1 MTAHANVMDAALY
14 GGSIDMS
21 KFGVGDRVKNI
32 RTGELGYVIKVLPP
46 NRGSQMYRVK
56 YDERDL
62 ENNER
67 SANLMLDV
75 NLNDPFERVRQ
86 NIFGQ
91 YTEYLKD
98 NTSFKIKS
106 SNNSTISSLK
116 ASKTL
121 FKPYQF
127 KPLLKFLNS
136 DNKRI
141 LIADEVGLGKTIEA
155 GHIMLELKAR
165 GEFRNALVVCPMSL
179 KEKWTTE
186 LNDKF
191 GLDFISID
199 DKDQLIHELRY
210 HPGYVKAVVN
220 YEKLNNKE
228 LIAFMEERQVRFSMI
243 VCDESHRLRN
253 RETQLY
259 KGAERILSLG
269 DSVVFMSATPI
280 MLNRGNL
287 YNQLHLLD
295 SNVYDREEVF
305 LNNTQ
310 LNEPF
315 VKALTQLREGVKWSV
330 IKQQLTEAEVVTYN
344 NINDVI
350 TPVEVKIDEY
360 FSDYPIYNE
369 IKKDLS
375 CKESRALKAKIQY
388 NLSEMSPMSTIF
400 SRTRKTDVT
409 QDWSQAERNAVSLR
423 VDLDSVESSNFDQ
436 AIEEYIDKKGGVVSY
451 DEYGRPRTGAL
462 GLVTLKRQLASS
474 LWGTLGDDDDL
485 NRGID
490 EYADFE
496 DSKFSALLKI
506 LNDVFKSGRRK
517 IIIFAIFKKTIKY
530 LNIRL
535 KKAGYHPAMIYGD
548 SKINKFE
555 VLNQFKFDDS
565 IEVLLSSE
573 VGSEGLDMQFCNCLV
588 NYDLPWNP
596 MVIEQRIGRIDRFGQ
611 ESPKVNIYN
620 IVVVDT
626 IVEDIFS
633 RLLNRIGIFRHSIGD
648 LEAILDKELEQDGKR
663 ITIKEALKSL
673 ENDYYSEKLTK
684 EEAEK
689 KQKNIEQAIE
699 NERKTLEELEKG
711 LTNTLTNDYYFQN
724 EINKINNNNAYVT
737 SNELQKF
744 IIQLIKDCLTTCSL
758 EKTDKDGIYVF
769 HIPKSD
775 PSVLRKFLNENI
787 PSNED
792 SKKLFAGYLS
802 EIRDQLDLRITFEQE
817 VAFKDKS
824 LSFVNIYH
832 PIIQAGV
839 QMYEKTADRSR
850 RTFFFEMDASKMPQQ
865 INKGCYLL
873 AIIKISVSRVV
884 FEKKVVSDSL
894 YPILYDLQVDK
905 IIEDHELAEKFM
917 GKAQVDGRYS
927 PFTEDLR
934 IQPDIIDNIEY
945 DIKEVVDNYVDEYHN
960 DQLMRINNN
969 KKMRLQQTL
978 QYYDTRISNLKSSIK
993 NQEIMQESAIL
1004 LNDKEMQDRAER
1016 ILRLQRGQLQNL
1028 LQRKEDDIEKINRDV
1043 QLMVTDEVK
1052 SLNLVKI
1059 V

>member
-1 MTAHANVMDAALY
+1 
-14 GGSIDMS
+14 MS
-21 KFGVGDRVKNI
+21 LFGKGDRVKNI
-32 RTGELGYVIKVLPP
+32 RTGELGYVVGILPP
-46 NRGSQMYRVK
+46 HRGVQMYKVK
-56 YDERDL
+56 YDDREL

-75 NLNDPFERVRQ
+75 NLSDPFERVRQ
-86 NIFGQ
+86 NIFGH

-121 FKPYQF
+121 FRPYQF

-165 GEFRNALVVCPMSL
+165 GEFRNALVVCPMAL
-179 KEKWTTE
+179 KEKWATE
-186 LNDKF
+186 LNEKF
-191 GLDFISID
+191 GLDFINIET
-199 DKDQLIHELRY
+199 KEQLIHELRH

-220 YEKLNNKE
+220 YEKLNSND
-228 LIAFMEERQVRFSMI
+228 LIDFMEERHVKFSMI

-253 RETQLY
+253 NGTQLY
-259 KGAERILSLG
+259 KSAEKVLLMG

-280 MLNRGNL
+280 MLNERNL

-295 SNVYDREEVF
+295 SDVYDEYEIF
-305 LNNTQ
+305 LNNLH
-310 LNEPF
+310 LNTPF
-315 VKALTQLREGVKWSV
+315 VKALTQLNEGVKWKE
-330 IKQQLTEAEVVTYN
+330 IKKQLMEAETVTYN
-344 NINDVI
+344 IINDI
-350 TPVEVKIDEY
+350 PTPVEVKINEY
-360 FSDYPIYNE
+360 FSDYPIYKE
-369 IKKDLS
+369 IIKDLS
-375 CKESRALKAKIQY
+375 SEENPVLRAKIQY

-400 SRTRKTDVT
+400 SRTRKKDVT
-409 QDWSQAERNAVSLR
+409 RDWSQAERNTVSLR
-423 VDLDSVESSNFDQ
+423 VDLDSEEESYYDQ
-436 AIEEYIDKKGGVVSY
+436 AIEKYVDEKGGVVTY
-451 DEYGRPRTGAL
+451 DEYGRPKTGAL

-474 LWGTLGDDDDL
+474 LWATISDDKNLEAGVDA
-485 NRGID
+485 
-490 EYADFE
+490 YAEFE
-496 DSKFSALLKI
+496 DKKFEALLKI
-506 LNDVFKSGRRK
+506 LKDAFKSGRRK
-517 IIIFAIFKKTIKY
+517 IIVFAIFKKTIKY

-535 KKAGYHPAMIYGD
+535 KKAGYKPVMIYGD

-555 VLNQFKFDDS
+555 VLNQFKFDDT

-596 MVIEQRIGRIDRFGQ
+596 MVVEQRIGRIDRFGQ

-620 IVVVDT
+620 IVVIDT

-633 RLLNRIGIFRHSIGD
+633 RLLDRIGIFRHSIGD

-663 ITIKEALKSL
+663 ITIKEALKSI
-673 ENDYYSEKLTK
+673 ENDYYSNKLTK
-684 EEAEK
+684 AEAEK
-689 KQKNIEQAIE
+689 KQKYIEQAIE

-724 EINKINNNNAYVT
+724 EINKINKNNAYVT

-744 IIQLIKDCLTTCSL
+744 IVQLIKDCLTTCSL
-758 EKTDKDGIYVF
+758 EKIESEGIYIL

-775 PSVLRKFLNENI
+775 PSALRRFLNDNI
-787 PSNED
+787 PSDED
-792 SKKLFAGYLS
+792 SKKLFASYIS
-802 EIRDQLDLRITFEQE
+802 EIRDNLDLKITFDQE
-817 VAFKDKS
+817 LAFKDKK
-824 LSFVNIYH
+824 LSFINIYH

-839 QMYEKTADRSR
+839 LMYENTADKTR
-850 RTFFFEMDASKMPQQ
+850 RTFFFEMDASEMPKT
-865 INKGCYLL
+865 IKKGQYIL
-873 AIIKISVSRVV
+873 AIYKISVSRVI
-884 FEKKVVSDSL
+884 FEKKVVTDSL
-894 YPILYDLQVDK
+894 YPILYDLQDDK
-905 IIEDHELAEKFM
+905 IIDNHELAEQFM
-917 GKAQVDGRYS
+917 GKAQVNGRYA
-927 PFTEDLR
+927 PFTEELR
-934 IQPDIIDNIEY
+934 IHPDIIDTIEY
-945 DIKEVVDNYVDEYHN
+945 DLKDVIDEYVEEYHR

-969 KKMRLQQTL
+969 KKMRYQQTVQYFDIRIRNLERAISTQETLQQT
-978 QYYDTRISNLKSSIK
+978 
-993 NQEIMQESAIL
+993 AIL
-1004 LNDKEMQDRAER
+1004 LKDDDMLSRAER
-1016 ILRLQRGQLQNL
+1016 TLRLQRGQMQSL

-1043 QLMVTDEVK
+1043 QLRVTDEVK

>member
-1 MTAHANVMDAALY
+1 
-14 GGSIDMS
+14 MS
-21 KFGVGDRVKNI
+21 LFNKGDRVKNI
-32 RTGELGYVIKVLPP
+32 RTGELGYVVGILPP
-46 NRGSQMYRVK
+46 HRGVQMYKVK
-56 YDERDL
+56 YDERAL

-67 SANLMLDV
+67 SASLMLDV
-75 NLNDPFERVRQ
+75 NLSDPFERIRQ
-86 NIFGQ
+86 NIFGH

-98 NTSFKIKS
+98 NTSFKIRS

-121 FKPYQF
+121 FRPYQF

-165 GEFRNALVVCPMSL
+165 GEFRNALVVCPMAL

-191 GLDFISID
+191 GLGFINIE
-199 DKDQLIHELRY
+199 DKSQLIHELRH

-228 LIAFMEERQVRFSMI
+228 LITFMEEKNIKFSMI

-253 RETQLY
+253 SGTQLY
-259 KGAERILSLG
+259 KSAERMLLLG

-280 MLNRGNL
+280 MLNERNL

-295 SNVYDREEVF
+295 SDVYDEYEIF
-305 LNNTQ
+305 LNNLHLNAPFVTAITQ
-310 LNEPF
+310 LNEG
-315 VKALTQLREGVKWSV
+315 VRWKDIKKQLS
-330 IKQQLTEAEVVTYN
+330 EAETITYN
-344 NINDVI
+344 IINDI
-350 TPVEVKIDEY
+350 PTPVEIKINEY
-360 FSDYPIYNE
+360 FNDYPIYKE
-369 IKKDLS
+369 ILKDLS
-375 CKESRALKAKIQY
+375 SEENPALRAKIQY

-400 SRTRKTDVT
+400 SRTRKKDVT
-409 QDWSQAERNAVSLR
+409 QDWSQAERNTVSLR
-423 VDLDSVESSNFDQ
+423 VDLNSVEESYFDH
-436 AIEEYIDKKGGVVSY
+436 AIEKYIDEKGGVVTY
-451 DEYGRPRTGAL
+451 DEYGRPKSGAL

-474 LWGTLGDDDDL
+474 LWATISKDVNLEK
-485 NRGID
+485 GID
-490 EYADFE
+490 EYAEYE
-496 DSKFSALLKI
+496 DSKIVALLNI
-506 LNDVFKSGRRK
+506 LNDVFKAGKRK
-517 IIIFAIFKKTIKY
+517 IIVFAIFKKTIKY

-535 KKAGYHPAMIYGD
+535 KKAGYNPVMIYGD

-565 IEVLLSSE
+565 IDILLSSE

-596 MVIEQRIGRIDRFGQ
+596 MVVEQRIGRIDRFGQ

-620 IVVVDT
+620 IVVIDT
-626 IVEDIFS
+626 IVEEIFS
-633 RLLNRIGIFRHSIGD
+633 RLLERIGVFRHSIGD

-663 ITIKEALKSL
+663 ITIKEALKSI

-684 EEAEK
+684 EEAEN
-689 KQKNIEQAIE
+689 KQKYIEQAIE

-724 EINKINNNNAYVT
+724 EIKKIENNNAYVT

-744 IIQLIKDCLTTCSL
+744 IVQLLKDCLTTCSL
-758 EKTDKDGIYVF
+758 EKTDTEDIYIF

-775 PSVLRKFLNENI
+775 PSALRRFLNENV
-787 PSNED
+787 PSDED
-792 SKKLFAGYLS
+792 SKKLFASYLS
-802 EIRDQLDLRITFEQE
+802 EIRDNLDLKITFNQE
-817 VAFKDKS
+817 LAFKDKS
-824 LSFVNIYH
+824 LSFINIYH

-839 QMYEKTADRSR
+839 LLYEKTADKSR
-850 RTFFFEMDASKMPQQ
+850 RTFFFEMDASQMPEE
-865 INKGCYLL
+865 INAGCYLL
-873 AIIKISVSRVV
+873 AVYKISVSRVV
-884 FEKKVVSDSL
+884 FDKKIVTDSL
-894 YPILYDLQVDK
+894 YPILYDLQADK
-905 IIEDHELAEKFM
+905 VIEDHELAEKFM
-917 GKAQVDGRYS
+917 GRAQVNGRYA
-927 PFTEDLR
+927 PFTEDLK
-934 IQPDIIDNIEY
+934 IQPNIIDNIEY
-945 DIKEVVDNYVDEYHN
+945 DLKEVVDNYVEEYHA
-960 DQLMRINNN
+960 DQLMRINNS

-978 QYYDTRISNLKSSIK
+978 SYYDSRIRNLEHSIST
-993 NQEIMQESAIL
+993 QESLQESAIL
-1004 LNDKEMQDRAER
+1004 LNDTVMHDRAER
-1016 ILRLQRGQLQNL
+1016 TLRLQRGQLQGL

-1043 QLMVTDEVK
+1043 QLRVTDEVK

>member
-1 MTAHANVMDAALY
+1 
-14 GGSIDMS
+14 MS
-21 KFGVGDRVKNI
+21 VFSKGDRVKNV
-32 RTGELGYVIKVLPP
+32 RTGELGYVVGILPP
-46 NRGSQMYRVK
+46 HRGVQMYKVK
-56 YDERDL
+56 YDDRAL
-62 ENNER
+62 ENHER

-75 NLNDPFERVRQ
+75 NLSDPFERIRQ
-86 NIFGQ
+86 NMFGH

-98 NTSFKIKS
+98 NTSFKIRS

-165 GEFRNALVVCPMSL
+165 GEFKNALVVCPMAL

-186 LNDKF
+186 LNEKF
-191 GLDFISID
+191 GLDFINIE
-199 DKDQLIHELRY
+199 DKNQLVHELRN

-220 YEKLNNKE
+220 YEKLNNKD
-228 LIAFMEERQVRFSMI
+228 LITFMEERQVKFSMI

-253 RETQLY
+253 SHTQLY
-259 KGAERILSLG
+259 KGAEKILSLG

-280 MLNRGNL
+280 MLNEENL

-295 SNVYDREEVF
+295 SDVYDEYEIF
-305 LNNTQ
+305 LNNVH
-310 LNEPF
+310 LNAPF
-315 VKALTQLREGVKWSV
+315 VKALTQLNKGEKWKR
-330 IKQQLTEAEVVTYN
+330 IKTDLTSAKAVTYN
-344 NINDVI
+344 TINEVTTAVDININD
-350 TPVEVKIDEY
+350 Y
-360 FSDYPIYNE
+360 FCDYPIYKE
-369 IKKDLS
+369 IIKDLS
-375 CKESRALKAKIQY
+375 SEESTVTKAKIQY

-400 SRTRKTDVT
+400 SRTRKKDVT
-409 QDWSQAERNAVSLR
+409 QDWSQAERNTVSLR
-423 VDLDSVESSNFDQ
+423 VDLDSVEESYYDHT
-436 AIEEYIDKKGGVVSY
+436 IEKYVDEKGGVVTY
-451 DEYGRPRTGAL
+451 DEYGRPKSGAL

-474 LWGTLGDDDDL
+474 LWATISDDETLQ
-485 NRGID
+485 RGID
-490 EYADFE
+490 EYSEFD
-496 DSKFSALLKI
+496 DNKFKALLNI
-506 LNDVFKSGRRK
+506 LNDAFKTGRRK
-517 IIIFAIFKKTIKY
+517 IIVFAIFKKTIKY

-535 KKAGYHPAMIYGD
+535 KKAGYKPVMIYGD

-555 VLNQFKFDDS
+555 ILNQFKFDDS

-596 MVIEQRIGRIDRFGQ
+596 MVVEQRIGRIDRFGQ

-620 IVVVDT
+620 IVVMDT

-633 RLLNRIGIFRHSIGD
+633 RLLDRIGIFRHSIGD

-663 ITIKEALKSL
+663 ITIKEALKSI

-689 KQKNIEQAIE
+689 KRKNIEQAIE
-699 NERKTLEELEKG
+699 NERKNLEELEKG
-711 LTNTLTNDYYFQN
+711 LTNSLTNDYYFQN
-724 EINKINNNNAYVT
+724 EINKINKNNAYVT

-758 EKTDKDGIYVF
+758 EKTGVDGIYIF

-775 PSVLRKFLNENI
+775 PSALRRFLNDNI

-792 SKKLFAGYLS
+792 SKKLFASYIS
-802 EIRDQLDLRITFEQE
+802 EIRDSLDLKLTFDQE
-817 VAFKDKS
+817 LAFKDKS
-824 LSFVNIYH
+824 LSFINIYH
-832 PIIQAGV
+832 PIIQAAV
-839 QMYEKTADRSR
+839 LMYEKTADKTR
-850 RTFFFEMDASKMPQQ
+850 RTFFFEMDTSQMPET
-865 INKGCYLL
+865 IKAGNYLL
-873 AIIKISVSRVV
+873 AIFKISVSRVI
-884 FEKKVVSDSL
+884 FERKVVTDSL
-894 YPILYDLQVDK
+894 YPILYDLQKDQV
-905 IIEDHELAEKFM
+905 IEDYELAETFL
-917 GKAQVDGRYS
+917 GKAQVNGRYA
-927 PFTEDLR
+927 PFTEDMR
-934 IQPDIIDNIEY
+934 IRPDMIDNIEY
-945 DIKEVVDNYVDEYHN
+945 DLKDVVDKYVEEYHQ
-960 DQLMRINNN
+960 DQLMRINNS

-978 QYYDTRISNLKSSIK
+978 QYFDTRIRNLERAI
-993 NQEIMQESAIL
+993 NTQESIQQNAL
-1004 LNDKEMQDRAER
+1004 LLKDDEMFSRAER
-1016 ILRLQRGQLQNL
+1016 TLRLQRGQLQAL
-1028 LQRKEDDIEKINRDV
+1028 QQRKEEDIEKINRDV
-1043 QLMVTDEVK
+1043 QLKVTDEVK

>member
-1 MTAHANVMDAALY
+1 
-14 GGSIDMS
+14 MS
-21 KFGVGDRVKNI
+21 KFSEGNRVKNI
-32 RTGELGYVIKVLPP
+32 RTGELGYVVKVLPP
-46 NRGSQMYRVK
+46 HRNMQMYRVK
-56 YDERDL
+56 YDDRDL

-75 NLNDPFERVRQ
+75 NLNDPFERMRQ
-86 NIFGQ
+86 DVFGH

-165 GEFRNALVVCPMSL
+165 GEFRNALVICPMAL

-186 LNDKF
+186 LNEKF
-191 GLDFISID
+191 GLDFINIE
-199 DKDQLIHELRY
+199 DKNQFVHELRH
-210 HPGYVKAVVN
+210 HPGYVKAVIN
-220 YEKLNNKE
+220 YEKLNNKD
-228 LIAFMEERQVRFSMI
+228 LIAFMEERQVKFSMI

-253 RETQLY
+253 DGTQLY
-259 KGAERILSLG
+259 KGAKKVLPMA

-280 MLNRGNL
+280 MLNEKNL

-295 SNVYDREEVF
+295 SDVYDEYEIF
-305 LNNTQ
+305 LNNVH
-310 LNEPF
+310 LNAPF
-315 VKALTQLREGVKWSV
+315 VKALSQLNEGVKWKE
-330 IKQQLTEAEVVTYN
+330 IRKQLSEAKAVTFN
-344 NINDVI
+344 TINEI
-350 TPVEVKIDEY
+350 TTAVEVKIGDY
-360 FSDYPIYNE
+360 FSDYPIYQE
-369 IKKDLS
+369 IIKDLDS
-375 CKESRALKAKIQY
+375 KEDTALRAKIQY
-388 NLSEMSPMSTIF
+388 NLAEMSPMSNIF
-400 SRTRKTDVT
+400 SRTRKKDVT
-409 QDWSQAERNAVSLR
+409 QDWSQAERNTVSLG
-423 VDLDSVESSNFDQ
+423 VNLTSEESAFYNKVLED
-436 AIEEYIDKKGGVVSY
+436 YIYDKGGIITY
-451 DEYGRPRTGAL
+451 DEFGRPKTGAL
-462 GLVTLKRQLASS
+462 GLVTLKRQLSSS
-474 LWGTLGDDDDL
+474 LWATISDDDEL
-485 NRGID
+485 NQGID
-490 EYADFE
+490 VYQDYI
-496 DSKFSALLKI
+496 DSKFEALLI
-506 LNDVFKSGRRK
+506 NINDAFSKGKRK

-535 KKAGYHPAMIYGD
+535 RKAGYKSVMIYGD

-611 ESPKVNIYN
+611 ESPKVNIFN
-620 IVVVDT
+620 IVVTDT

-633 RLLNRIGIFRHSIGD
+633 RLLERIGIFRHSIGD

-663 ITIKEALKSL
+663 ITIKEALKSI

-689 KQKNIEQAIE
+689 KRINIENAIE
-699 NERKTLEELEKG
+699 NEKKTLEELEKG

-758 EKTDKDGIYVF
+758 EKSEEEGIYYF

-775 PSVLRKFLNENI
+775 PSALRHFLNDNI
-787 PSNED
+787 PSDDD
-792 SKKLFAGYLS
+792 SKKLFASYIS
-802 EIRDQLDLRITFEQE
+802 EVRDKLDLKITFDQE
-817 VAFKDKS
+817 LAFKDKS
-824 LSFVNIYH
+824 ISYINIYH

-839 QMYEKTADRSR
+839 LMYEKTADKSR
-850 RTFFFEMDASKMPQQ
+850 RTFFFEMDASQMPNG
-865 INKGCYLL
+865 INAGTYLL
-873 AIIKISVSRVV
+873 AIFKISVSRVI
-884 FEKKVVSDSL
+884 FGKKVVTDSL
-894 YPILYDLQVDK
+894 YPILYDLKEDK
-905 IIEDHELAEKFM
+905 IIDDHELAENFM
-917 GKAQVDGRYS
+917 GKAQVNGRYA
-927 PFTEDLR
+927 PYTEDVKIR
-934 IQPDIIDNIEY
+934 PDIIDNMEY
-945 DIKEVVDNYVDEYHN
+945 DLKDVIDKYVEEYHN
-960 DQLMRINNN
+960 DQLMRIDNS

-978 QYYDTRISNLKSSIK
+978 QYYDTRIRNLDHSIK
-993 NQEIMQESAIL
+993 TQEDIQENALIL
-1004 LNDKEMQDRAER
+1004 KDDDLYNRAER
-1016 ILRLQRGQLQNL
+1016 TLRLQRGQMQNL

-1043 QLMVTDEVK
+1043 QLMVTDEIK
-1052 SLNLVKI
+1052 SLNLVNI

>member
-1 MTAHANVMDAALY
+1 
-14 GGSIDMS
+14 MS
-21 KFGVGDRVKNI
+21 KFSEGNRVKNI
-32 RTGELGYVIKVLPP
+32 RTGELGYVVKVLPP
-46 NRGSQMYRVK
+46 HRNMQMYRVK
-56 YDERDL
+56 YDDRDL

-75 NLNDPFERVRQ
+75 NLNDPFERMRQ
-86 NIFGQ
+86 DVFGH

-165 GEFRNALVVCPMSL
+165 GEFRNALVICPMAL

-186 LNDKF
+186 LNEKF
-191 GLDFISID
+191 GLDFINID
-199 DKDQLIHELRY
+199 DKNQFIHELRH
-210 HPGYVKAVVN
+210 HPGYVKAVIN
-220 YEKLNNKE
+220 YEKLKNKE
-228 LIAFMEERQVRFSMI
+228 LIAFMEERQVKFSMI

-253 RETQLY
+253 DGTQLY
-259 KGAERILSLG
+259 KGAKTVLPMA

-280 MLNRGNL
+280 MLNEQNL
-287 YNQLHLLD
+287 FNQLRLLD
-295 SNVYDREEVF
+295 PDVYDEYEIF
-305 LNNTQ
+305 LNNVH
-310 LNEPF
+310 LNAPF
-315 VKALTQLREGVKWSV
+315 VKALSLLNEGVKWKE
-330 IKQQLTEAEVVTYN
+330 IRKQLSEAKAVTFN
-344 NINDVI
+344 TINDI
-350 TPVEVKIDEY
+350 TTAVEVNIGDY
-360 FSDYPIYNE
+360 FSDYPIYQE
-369 IKKDLS
+369 IIKDLGS
-375 CKESRALKAKIQY
+375 KENTALRAKIQY
-388 NLSEMSPMSTIF
+388 NLAEMSPMSNIF
-400 SRTRKTDVT
+400 SRTRKKDVT
-409 QDWSQAERNAVSLR
+409 QDWSQAERNTVSLG
-423 VDLDSVESSNFDQ
+423 VNLTSEESAFYNKVLED
-436 AIEEYIDKKGGVVSY
+436 YIYDKGGTITY
-451 DEYGRPRTGAL
+451 DEYGRPKTGAL
-462 GLVTLKRQLASS
+462 GLVTLKRQLSSS
-474 LWGTLGDDDDL
+474 LWATISDDDEL
-485 NRGID
+485 NQGID
-490 EYADFE
+490 VYQDYI
-496 DSKFSALLKI
+496 DSKFEALLI
-506 LNDVFKSGRRK
+506 NINDAFNKGKRK

-535 KKAGYHPAMIYGD
+535 RKAGYKSVMIYGD

-611 ESPKVNIYN
+611 ESPKVNIFN
-620 IVVVDT
+620 IVVKDT

-633 RLLNRIGIFRHSIGD
+633 RLLERIGIFRHSIGD

-663 ITIKEALKSL
+663 ITIKEALKSI

-689 KQKNIEQAIE
+689 KRINIENAIE
-699 NERKTLEELEKG
+699 NEKKTLEEIEKG

-737 SNELQKF
+737 SNELQQF

-758 EKTDKDGIYVF
+758 EKSEEGIYYF

-775 PSVLRKFLNENI
+775 PSALRHFLNDNI
-787 PSNED
+787 PSDDD
-792 SKKLFAGYLS
+792 SKKLFASYIS
-802 EIRDQLDLRITFEQE
+802 EIRDKLDLKITFDQE
-817 VAFKDKS
+817 LAFKDKS
-824 LSFVNIYH
+824 ISYINIYH

-839 QMYEKTADRSR
+839 LMYEKTADKSR
-850 RTFFFEMDASKMPQQ
+850 RTFFFEMDASQMPNG
-865 INKGCYLL
+865 INAGTYLL
-873 AIIKISVSRVV
+873 AIFKISVSRVI
-884 FEKKVVSDSL
+884 FGKKVVTDSL
-894 YPILYDLQVDK
+894 YPILYDLQEDK
-905 IIEDHELAEKFM
+905 IIDNHELAENFM
-917 GKAQVDGRYS
+917 GKAQVYGRYA
-927 PFTEDLR
+927 PYTESMR
-934 IQPDIIDNIEY
+934 VSHDIIDNMEY
-945 DIKEVVDNYVDEYHN
+945 DLKEVIDSYVEEYHN

-978 QYYDTRISNLKSSIK
+978 QYYDTRISNMERAIK
-993 NQEIMQESAIL
+993 TQESMQENAL
-1004 LNDKEMQDRAER
+1004 LLKDDEMYNRAER
-1016 ILRLQRGQLQNL
+1016 TLRLQRGQMQNL

-1043 QLMVTDEVK
+1043 QLMVTDEIK
-1052 SLNLVKI
+1052 SLNLVNI